1 MRKEAKAMEEAAAV
15 LAGALPNML
24 PEVIHSLAIR
34 NKVTDSLKLIPRILR
49 SIRICSHHSSSLSSL
64 SNLSRELKE
73 ASGKA
78 KKIWLFVISLQELMS
93 HNWRQMER
101 SKMAFYGG
109 GLVEIA
115 IDHGS
120 RFHFISFVTPG
131 CRSRINLSYV
141 F

>member
-1 MRKEAKAMEEAAAV
+1 MEEAAAV
-15 LAGALPNML
+15 LAGALHNML

-109 GLVEIA
+109 DRSKLRSITEA
-115 IDHGS
+115 D
-120 RFHFISFVTPG
+120 FISSP
-131 CRSRINLSYV
+131 LSHLAV
-141 F
+141 ALESTSLMSFETQ